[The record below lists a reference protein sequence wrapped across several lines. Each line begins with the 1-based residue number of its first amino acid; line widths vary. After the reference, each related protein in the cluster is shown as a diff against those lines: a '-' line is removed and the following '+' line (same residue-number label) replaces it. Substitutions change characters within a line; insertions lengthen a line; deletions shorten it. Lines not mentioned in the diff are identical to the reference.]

1 MGWDRVEWNERVALV
16 TGGSRGIGRA
26 VAIRLA
32 AAGLAVAVNYRAG
45 KAEADAVREAILAH
59 GGRAECFP
67 ADVSQPSEAQ
77 ALIDAVVR
85 RWGRLDVL
93 VNNAGITKDTLLLR
107 MHDDDWERVLAT
119 DLGSVF
125 WCTRAAAKT
134 MVRARF
140 GRIVNVASIAGL
152 AGNAGQANYSAAKA
166 GVIGFSRAVA
176 RELASR
182 QITVNV
188 VAPGLVETDITAG
201 MKPAERDRLVASVPL
216 GRMGKA
222 EEIAEAVWFLAQADY
237 ITGQTLVVDGG
248 LVMD

>member
-1 MGWDRVEWNERVALV
+1 MGWDIVDWNDRVALV

-26 VAIRLA
+26 IAIRLA
-32 AAGLAVAVNYRAG
+32 QAGLAVAVNYRAG
-45 KAEADAVREAILAH
+45 KAEAEAVRDAILRQ
-59 GGRAECFP
+59 GGQAECFP
-67 ADVSQPSEAQ
+67 ADVSQPGEAQ
-77 ALIDAVVR
+77 ALVDAVLL

-107 MHDDDWERVLAT
+107 MHDDDWENVLAT

-140 GRIVNVASIAGL
+140 GRIVSVASIAGL
-152 AGNAGQANYSAAKA
+152 VGNAGQANYSAAKA

-176 RELASR
+176 RELGSR

-188 VAPGLVETDITAG
+188 VAPGLVETDITAA
-201 MKPAERDRLVASVPL
+201 MKPADRDRLVASVPL
-216 GRMGKA
+216 GRIGRS
-222 EEIAEAVWFLAQADY
+222 EDIAEAVWFLVQAEY